1 MISNITA
8 DAFGTLAVTLT
19 LSGFPGVLWFENK
32 ARSWKPVILGEMER
46 KLMKNTGEIN
56 SLNPEVMVVCVY
68 IYTYYITSYLM
79 LLYYIIS

>member
-56 SLNPEVMVVCVY
+56 SLNPEVMVVCMY
-68 IYTYYITSYLM
+68 IYIYLFIH
-79 LLYYIIS
+79 II